1 MSKIQVATINDT
13 EEIMFYIDKFWKKKH
28 ILSQNISFFLNE
40 FQNNNNLNIII
51 AKNNTGTIV
60 GMFGFLFYNSS
71 ETPDVAGSIW
81 HVNPEHKELFL
92 GIKLRNFMV
101 KNITHRFF
109 AAPGAG
115 LQTRKIYTQLKMNWH
130 KMDHFYIINDKLNE
144 YTIGAIPNDKREVFS
159 INNNS
164 DKIKIT
170 RTNII
175 SDISEFNFSK
185 YSKYMPIKD
194 LKYIEKKFYNNPI
207 HKYDIYIVKID
218 NEIINIFICRAFS
231 CDSSSAYRLVDFYGD
246 ENYMN
251 TITQFLYQQL
261 IENNYEYVDFI
272 SSGFNI
278 QNILASGFRRLDFEG
293 DIIIPNYTNPLVKEN
308 IPIYC
313 VSDKTNNYILS
324 QIWMNLN

>member
-1 MSKIQVATINDT
+1 
-13 EEIMFYIDKFWKKKH
+13 
-28 ILSQNISFFLNE
+28 
-40 FQNNNNLNIII
+40 
-51 AKNNTGTIV
+51 
-60 GMFGFLFYNSS
+60 
-71 ETPDVAGSIW
+71 
-81 HVNPEHKELFL
+81 
-92 GIKLRNFMV
+92 
-101 KNITHRFF
+101 
-109 AAPGAG
+109 
-115 LQTRKIYTQLKMNWH
+115 
-130 KMDHFYIINDKLNE
+130 
-144 YTIGAIPNDKREVFS
+144 
-159 INNNS
+159 
-164 DKIKIT
+164 
-170 RTNII
+170 
-175 SDISEFNFSK
+175 
-185 YSKYMPIKD
+185 MPIKD

-313 VSDKTNNYILS
+313 VSDKTNNYIFR
-324 QIWMNLN
+324 QCKADGDQDRPNEN